1 MIKSQYF
8 KGIDDQAFSIGVA
21 IAFQSLLDLVA
32 KPNYYSDKRKK
43 NEDVLLFL
51 LKVLKKSM
59 FLVFIFPQIKL
70 FSLLLSHETLDE
82 S

>member
-1 MIKSQYF
+1 MPYMIKSQHF
-8 KGIDDQAFSIGVA
+8 KGIDDQAVSIGVV

-51 LKVLKKSM
+51 LKVLKTSI
-59 FLVFIFPQIKL
+59 FLFL
-70 FSLLLSHETLDE
+70 FSPK
-82 S
+82 

>member
-1 MIKSQYF
+1 MPYMIKSQYF
-8 KGIDDQAFSIGVA
+8 KGIDDQAVSIGVV

-51 LKVLKKSM
+51 LKVLKTSI
-59 FLVFIFPQIKL
+59 FLFL
-70 FSLLLSHETLDE
+70 FSPK
-82 S
+82 

>member
-1 MIKSQYF
+1 MIKSQHF
-8 KGIDDQAFSIGVA
+8 KGIDDQAVSIGVV

-51 LKVLKKSM
+51 LKVLKTSI
-59 FLVFIFPQIKL
+59 FLFL
-70 FSLLLSHETLDE
+70 FSPK
-82 S
+82 

>member
-8 KGIDDQAFSIGVA
+8 KGIDDQAVSIGVA
-21 IAFQSLLDLVA
+21 IVFQNLLDLVA

-51 LKVLKKSM
+51 LKVLKAST
-59 FLVFIFPQIKL
+59 FLFL
-70 FSLLLSHETLDE
+70 FSPK
-82 S
+82 

>member
-43 NEDVLLFL
+43 NHTD
-51 LKVLKKSM
+51 
-59 FLVFIFPQIKL
+59 FIFFI
-70 FSLLLSHETLDE
+70 
-82 S
+82 